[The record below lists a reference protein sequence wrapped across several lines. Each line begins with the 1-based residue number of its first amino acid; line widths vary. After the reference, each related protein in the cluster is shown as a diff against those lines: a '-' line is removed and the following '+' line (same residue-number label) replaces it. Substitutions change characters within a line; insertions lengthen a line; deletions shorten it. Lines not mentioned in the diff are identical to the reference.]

1 MRNNA
6 LGPGQRFVAA
16 AEVCSRILA
25 RDNDVTIQWVPAH
38 SEATS
43 NEVGEYAR
51 SAATG
56 DATVIERIPEGY
68 IKETSLPHMTRVA
81 TEAGFCEAAEWISG
95 HAMVQAPL
103 GTRLPPAPTQKKA
116 LASRYYQL
124 LSGYAAT
131 GTQRLMTDSSKCWRC
146 ASGEPSRGTISSHG
160 AGRGP
165 AGKM

>member
-1 MRNNA
+1 MRDNA

-16 AEVCSRILA
+16 AKVCSRILA

-103 GTRLPPAPTQKKA
+103 GTRLPPAPTQTGEEGP
-116 LASRYYQL
+116 SQPL
-124 LSGYAAT
+124 LPAPVWVRGDRDPPPMVQAT
-131 GTQRLMTDSSKCWRC
+131 CESQVFMKYVNS
-146 ASGEPSRGTISSHG
+146 PN
-160 AGRGP
+160 
-165 AGKM
+165 